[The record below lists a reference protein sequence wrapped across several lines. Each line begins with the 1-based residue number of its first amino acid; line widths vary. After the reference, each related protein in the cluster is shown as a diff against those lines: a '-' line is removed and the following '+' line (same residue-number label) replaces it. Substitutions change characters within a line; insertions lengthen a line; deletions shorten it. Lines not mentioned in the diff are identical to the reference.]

1 MLQEPVVPVLH
12 PAPESPQAPPEATV
26 SEAVILPFPGERRL
40 HRAPPRASRKRV
52 YLAAL
57 LGLAVLGIAGLIES
71 HASWLQSLL
80 FSRWSAK
87 LQYTVEKGRSGDIAF
102 PTAGPFDERLGYA
115 RLGQFSLR
123 LRENGFRITEQ
134 ARQTPELTDLIR
146 SHIAPPFE
154 EPSFTGLV
162 IRDADHSLLYDAV
175 ARDPW
180 RLRSIEEVPALL
192 TRTLL
197 FIENR
202 NIGDGAG
209 SYANPAI
216 DWARTAKAFVLY
228 AGRGIGLNWPLE
240 GGSTLATQLV
250 KFQHSPGG
258 RTESPLEK
266 LHQVVGAS
274 LAAYHEGP
282 ETRGA
287 RARVIVDYLNTMPLG
302 AAPGVGEVNGLS
314 NGLRVWFGANPTAIF
329 TALRNPQPDAETAR
343 AYKETLALLYSVHAP
358 SFYLERDRRA
368 LEARIDAYLGLLQ
381 AAGVI
386 DSQWVSVLRDT
397 PLEFAPPPSAEQP
410 INFVERKAPN
420 AVRNELGS
428 LLGVTNQYG
437 LDRLDVQV
445 DSTINEKLQEQVTR
459 LLRKLGSAQFV
470 AENALRAPHVL
481 EKGDPSGVTYSF
493 LLVESRPEGNLVR
506 VHTDTLDAPFDVN
519 DGMKLELGSTAK
531 LRTLAHYLEIIAQL
545 HDELAPLNAHML
557 QGLAANGRDPL
568 TRWAAGALLA
578 APGLDLDTFVA
589 NSMERRYSGS
599 PDEEFFTGAGLLHF
613 GNFESEDNDQ
623 ILTLRAALVHS
634 TNLVFIRLM
643 RDIVRFHE
651 ARLPY
656 DADAVMD
663 DVDFPARKQ
672 LLREIAAQESRREHN
687 ASFDWLV
694 TTHNREAQDLRLR
707 IRIERDAFARMTP
720 YWRRLG
726 FPFETLVPSYATAIG
741 SSADRP
747 SALADLM
754 GTIVNEG
761 RRRPLM
767 DIQRARF
774 AQGTPYQ
781 TVFERYGGPEEQVMR
796 VPVARLLRKVLAEV
810 VESGTAVRLKH
821 AFDADGIALAVGGK
835 TGSGD
840 NRFDTFSRGGRL
852 LTSRA
857 VSRTAG
863 FVFYLGD
870 HWFGVITAS
879 VAGPKASDYTF
890 TSSLP
895 LAALKLLAPTLTA
908 AVRDRTS
915 LIARPGNAS
924 VD

>member
-1 MLQEPVVPVLH
+1 MLQEPVSPEPLERDSLEAQDF
-12 PAPESPQAPPEATV
+12 PAAPDLPQSSLP
-26 SEAVILPFPGERRL
+26 EAVILPFPWERRFD
-40 HRAPPRASRKRV
+40 RKPPPQSRKGLYLGLSLGILV
-52 YLAAL
+52 LAAL
-57 LGLAVLGIAGLIES
+57 VLIETRQS
-71 HASWLQSLL
+71 FLQSLV

-87 LQYTVEKGRSGDIAF
+87 LHYTVKKGASDDIAF
-102 PTAGPFDERLGYA
+102 PRAGPFDERLGYA
-115 RLGQFSLR
+115 HLEQFSLR
-123 LRENGFRITEQ
+123 LRENGFRIMEQ
-134 ARQTPELTDLIR
+134 ARQSPELTALIR
-146 SHIAPPFE
+146 DHIAPPFP
-154 EPSFTGLV
+154 EPAAAGLV
-162 IRDADHSLLYDAV
+162 IRDADHALLYDAV

-180 RLRSIEEVPALL
+180 RLQSLDEIPPVLV
-192 TRTLL
+192 RTLL

-216 DWARTAKAFVLY
+216 DWARTSKAFVLY
-228 AGRGIGLNWPLE
+228 AGRAIGLNWPLE

-266 LHQVVGAS
+266 LHQVIGAS
-274 LAAYHEGP
+274 LAAYHGGLN
-282 ETRGA
+282 TRAA
-287 RARVIVDYLNTMPLG
+287 RSQVVLEYLNTMPLG
-302 AAPGVGEVNGLS
+302 AAPGVGEVNGLGR
-314 NGLRVWFGANPTAIF
+314 GLHVWFGADPKTVFA
-329 TALRNPQPDAETAR
+329 ALRNPHPDPDTAV
-343 AYKETLALLYSVHAP
+343 AYKQALALLYSVHAP
-358 SFYLERDRRA
+358 THYLEKDRSA
-368 LEARIDAYLGLLQ
+368 LEARIDAYVGLLQ

-386 DSQWVSVLRDT
+386 DSQWLQLLRNT
-397 PLEFAPPPSAEQP
+397 PLRFAPEAPGEPPVS
-410 INFVERKAPN
+410 FVDRKGPN
-420 AVRNELGS
+420 ALRNELGS
-428 LLGVTNQYG
+428 LLGVPNQYG
-437 LDRLDVQV
+437 LDRLDAQF
-445 DSTINEKLQEQVTR
+445 DSTLDGRLQQQVTQ
-459 LLRKLGSAQFV
+459 LLRELGSREFV
-470 AENALRAPHVL
+470 AKNALRVPHVL
-481 EKGDPSGVTYSF
+481 QRGDPGGVTYSF

-531 LRTLAHYLEIIAQL
+531 LRTLAHYLELIAQL
-545 HDELAPLNAHML
+545 HDELSPMDPRSL

-568 TRWAAGALLA
+568 TRWAASTLLA
-578 APGLDLDTFVA
+578 QPSIGPDAFLAL
-589 NSMERRYSGS
+589 SLERRYSGS
-599 PDEEFFTGAGLLHF
+599 PDEEFFTGAGLHHF

-623 ILTLRAALVHS
+623 VLSLREAFAHS

-643 RDIVRFHE
+643 RDIVEFHE

-656 DADAVMD
+656 DANAVLN

-672 LLREIAAQESRREHN
+672 LLREIAAEESRKEHN
-687 ASFDWLV
+687 TSFDWLV

-720 YWRRLG
+720 AWRRLG

-747 SALADLM
+747 SALATLM
-754 GTIVNEG
+754 GIIVNDG
-761 RRRPLM
+761 WRRPLQ
-767 DIQRARF
+767 DIQRAEF
-774 AQGTPYQ
+774 ARGTPYQ
-781 TVFERYGGPEEQVMR
+781 TAFKRYGAGPSDQVMR
-796 VPVARLLRKVLAEV
+796 TPIARLLRSVLAEV
-810 VESGTAVRLKH
+810 VENGTAVRLKH
-821 AFDADGIALAVGGK
+821 AFDTNGVKLAVGGK

-840 NRFDTFSRGGRL
+840 NRFDTFSRDGRL

-879 VAGPKASDYTF
+879 VAGPQAADYTF

-908 AVRDRTS
+908 AVESTGPRQ
-915 LIARPGNAS
+915 
-924 VD
+924 

>member
-1 MLQEPVVPVLH
+1 ML
-12 PAPESPQAPPEATV
+12 
-26 SEAVILPFPGERRL
+26 IG
-40 HRAPPRASRKRV
+40 
-52 YLAAL
+52 LAAL
-57 LGLAVLGIAGLIES
+57 SLAGFMES
-71 HASWLQSLL
+71 RASWLQSLL
-80 FSRWSAK
+80 FSRWSAR
-87 LQYTVEKGRSGDIAF
+87 LQYTVDKGRSEDIAF

-115 RLGQFSLR
+115 RLAQFSLR

-134 ARQTPELTDLIR
+134 ARQSPELTDLIR
-146 SHIAPPFE
+146 SHVAPPFA

-162 IRDADHSLLYDAV
+162 IRDADHALLYDAI

-180 RLRSIEEVPALL
+180 RLESIEEVPPLL
-192 TRTLL
+192 IRTLL

-209 SYANPAI
+209 AYANPAI
-216 DWARTAKAFVLY
+216 DWGRTAKAFVLY

-266 LHQVVGAS
+266 LHQVMGAS
-274 LAAYHEGP
+274 LAAYHDGP
-282 ETRGA
+282 RTADA
-287 RARVIVDYLNTMPLG
+287 RARVIVDYLNSMPLG

-314 NGLRVWFGANPTAIF
+314 NGLRVWFGVDPTALY
-329 TALRNPQPDAETAR
+329 TTLRGPQRDADTAR
-343 AYKETLALLYSVHAP
+343 AYKQALALLYSVHAP
-358 SFYLERDRRA
+358 TFYLEKNRAA
-368 LEARIDAYLGLLQ
+368 LETRINAYLGLLQ
-381 AAGVI
+381 GAGVI
-386 DSQWVSVLRDT
+386 DPEWAEVLRNT
-397 PLEFAPPPSAEQP
+397 PLVFAAPAPAEEP
-410 INFVERKAPN
+410 VNFVDRKAAN
-420 AVRNELGS
+420 AVRNELGT
-428 LLGVTNQYG
+428 LLGVPNQYG

-445 DSTINEKLQEQVTR
+445 DSSIDSRLQAQVTR
-459 LLRKLGSAQFV
+459 VLRELGSPAFV
-470 AENALRAPHVL
+470 AQNDLRVAHVL
-481 EKGDPSGVTYSF
+481 QKGDPSGVTYSF

-545 HDELAPLNAHML
+545 HDELTALDAHVL
-557 QGLAANGRDPL
+557 QALAANGSDPL
-568 TRWAAGALLA
+568 TRWAASTLLA
-578 APGLDLDTFVA
+578 EPGLDLDTFLA
-589 NSMERRYSGS
+589 NAMERRYSGS
-599 PDEEFFTGAGLLHF
+599 PDEEFFTGAGLHHF

-623 ILTLRAALVHS
+623 ILTLREGLVHS

-643 RDIVRFHE
+643 RDIVQYHQ
-651 ARLPY
+651 AHLPY
-656 DADAVMD
+656 DARAVME

-672 LLREIAAQESRREHN
+672 LLREIAAEEARREH
-687 ASFDWLV
+687 ASFDWLL

-720 YWRRLG
+720 YWHRLG

-754 GTIVNEG
+754 GTIVNDG
-761 RRRPLM
+761 RRRPLI

-774 AQGTPYQ
+774 ANGTPYQ

-796 VPVARLLRKVLAEV
+796 PPVARLLRTVLAEV
-810 VESGTAVRLKH
+810 VERGTAVRLRH
-821 AFDADGIALAVGGK
+821 AFDADGVTLAVGGK

-870 HWFGVITAS
+870 RWFGVITAS
-879 VAGPKASDYTF
+879 VAGPNAADYVF

-908 AVRDRTS
+908 AVRES
-915 LIARPGNAS
+915 GPS
-924 VD
+924 K